1 MEILKGTY
9 AFEGIVIGRVFLD
22 KRELSN
28 NGITVLL
35 DEREIDAEIER
46 FREGLE
52 TSKESLERLK
62 TSLAGKIGEKDLEI
76 ITAHLMILDDPVY
89 ISDIEKHMQENK
101 TKAEDSVKV
110 VTDKYISLFNKL
122 ENPIYRQKVL
132 DVKDVEKRIIRNL
145 NSRKNEWVDLN
156 GKILITEEIFPT
168 ELLNMYHENIKLK
181 GLIMEYGGETSHL
194 AILAKAL
201 EIPTLMG
208 IKNIFSYDW
217 KKDVILDTTEHNSYV
232 IIEPDEKI
240 LEDYKSKI
248 ENFNHKKE
256 EMEKIAFLPAV
267 TLDGVEVSLNL
278 NVSGKTTKEEIEA
291 VAPDGIGL
299 LRTELLYMK
308 NTSFPDEEE
317 QIASYNDIIKNF
329 DEKNSIIIRTLDIGA
344 DKQLPYF
351 QMKTEM
357 NSFLGLRGIRFS
369 LSEKNIFKIQLRAIL
384 RVAYNRNVKL
394 MYPMI
399 TNVSEIREANIL
411 LEEIKEELRQEGK
424 TFKEDIEVGIMIE
437 VPSAVMMAD
446 IFAKEVDFFSIG
458 TNDLTQYI
466 LAADRLS
473 ETVSDMYDSYNPA
486 VLRAIALVKEAAD
499 KYGKSVSIC
508 GEMAGEKKAIV
519 VFLSMGIT
527 NLSMVGSSILAA
539 RALIRSLDYGLL
551 KSLKNQILQCCDS
564 NEVKEILKKY
574 IIEIELR

>member
-1 MEILKGTY
+1 MEILKGTF

-22 KRELSN
+22 RKELTN
-28 NGITVLL
+28 NGITTLL
-35 DEREIDAEIER
+35 DEREVESEIER
-46 FREGLE
+46 FRDGLE
-52 TSKESLERLK
+52 MSKESLERLK

-76 ITAHLMILDDPVY
+76 ITAHLMVLDDPVY
-89 ISDIEKHMQENK
+89 ISDIEKYIQKNR
-101 TKAEDSVKV
+101 TKAEDSVKI

-132 DVKDVEKRIIRNL
+132 DIKDVEKRIIRNL

-168 ELLNMYHENIKLK
+168 ELLNIYHENIKLK
-181 GLIMEYGGETSHL
+181 GIIMEYGGETSHL

-217 KKDVILDTTEHNSYV
+217 KKDVILDTTEQNSCV
-232 IIEPDEKI
+232 IIEPDEKT
-240 LEDYKSKI
+240 LEEYKSKI
-248 ENFNHKKE
+248 EKFNHKKE
-256 EMEKIAFLPAV
+256 EMEKTAFLPAV
-267 TLDGVEVSLNL
+267 TLDGIEVSLNL
-278 NVSGKTTKEEIEA
+278 NISGKTTKEEIEA
-291 VAPDGIGL
+291 VSPDGIGL

-308 NTSFPDEEE
+308 SNSFPDEEE
-317 QIASYNDIIKNF
+317 QLASYNEIIKNF
-329 DEKNSIIIRTLDIGA
+329 DEKSSIIIRTLDIGA

-351 QMKTEM
+351 QMKNEM

-384 RVAYNRNVKL
+384 RAAYNRNVKL

-399 TNVSEIREANIL
+399 TNISEIREANIL
-411 LEEIKEELRQEGK
+411 LEEVKKELKQEGK
-424 TFKEDIEVGIMIE
+424 NFKEDIEVGIMIE
-437 VPSAVMMAD
+437 VPSAVLMAD
-446 IFAKEVDFFSIG
+446 IFAQEVDFFSIG

-486 VLRAIALVKEAAD
+486 VLRAVFQIKEAAD

-508 GEMAGEKKAIV
+508 GEMAGQQKAIV
-519 VFLSMGIT
+519 AFLSMGIT
-527 NLSMVGSSILAA
+527 NLSMVSGSILVA
-539 RALIRSLDYGLL
+539 RALIRNLDYT
-551 KSLKNQILQCCDS
+551 SLKPLRTKILQCRDS
-564 NEVKEILKKY
+564 NEVKEILKNY
-574 IIEIELR
+574 I

>member
-1 MEILKGTY
+1 MEILKGTF

-22 KRELSN
+22 KKELSS
-28 NGITVLL
+28 NGITALL
-35 DEREIDAEIER
+35 DEREIETEIER
-46 FREGLE
+46 FRDGLE
-52 TSKESLERLK
+52 MSKESLERLK

-89 ISDIEKHMQENK
+89 ISDIEKYIQKNR
-101 TKAEDSVKV
+101 TRAEDSVKII
-110 VTDKYISLFNKL
+110 TGKYISLFNKL

-132 DVKDVEKRIIRNL
+132 DIKDVEKRIIRNL

-156 GKILITEEIFPT
+156 GKILITEEILPT
-168 ELLNMYHENIKLK
+168 ELLNIYQENIKLK
-181 GLIMEYGGETSHL
+181 GIIMEYGGETSHL

-201 EIPTLMG
+201 EIPTLMS

-217 KKDVILDTTEHNSYV
+217 KKDVILDTTEQNSCV
-232 IIEPDEKI
+232 IIEPDEKT
-240 LEDYKSKI
+240 LEEYKNKI
-248 ENFNHKKE
+248 EKFNNKKE
-256 EMEKIAFLPAV
+256 EIEKTAFLPTV
-267 TLDGVEVSLNL
+267 TLDGVKVSLNI
-278 NVSGKTTKEEIEA
+278 NISGKTTINEIEA
-291 VAPDGIGL
+291 VTPDGIGL

-308 NTSFPDEEE
+308 NTSFPNEEE

-329 DEKNSIIIRTLDIGA
+329 DEKSPIIIRTLDIGA

-351 QMKTEM
+351 QMKSEM

-369 LSEKNIFKIQLRAIL
+369 LSEKNIFKIQLRAVL
-384 RVAYNRNVKL
+384 RTAYKRNVKI

-399 TNVSEIREANIL
+399 TNINEIREANAL
-411 LEEIKEELRQEGK
+411 LEEVKEELRQEGK
-424 TFKEDIEVGIMIE
+424 NFKEDIEVGIMIE
-437 VPSAVMMAD
+437 VPSAVIMAD
-446 IFAKEVDFFSIG
+446 VFAKEVDFFSIG

-486 VLRAIALVKEAAD
+486 ILRAISLVKEAAD

-508 GEMAGEKKAIV
+508 GEMAGQQKAIV
-519 VFLSMGIT
+519 AFLSMGIT
-527 NLSMVGSSILAA
+527 NLSMVGGSILAA
-539 RALIRSLDYGLL
+539 RALIRNLNYNSL
-551 KSLKNQILQCCDS
+551 KSLKEQILQCHDS

-574 IIEIELR
+574 I

>member
-1 MEILKGTY
+1 MEILKGTF

-22 KRELSN
+22 RKELSN
-28 NGITVLL
+28 NGITTLL
-35 DEREIDAEIER
+35 DEREIDTEIER
-46 FREGLE
+46 FRDGLE
-52 TSKESLERLK
+52 MSKESLERLK

-89 ISDIEKHMQENK
+89 ISDIEKYIQKNR
-101 TKAEDSVKV
+101 TKAEDSVKI
-110 VTDKYISLFNKL
+110 VTDKYVSLFSKL

-132 DVKDVEKRIIRNL
+132 DIKDVEKRIISNL

-181 GLIMEYGGETSHL
+181 GIIMEYGGETSHL

-208 IKNIFSYDW
+208 IKNIFSYNW
-217 KKDVILDTTEHNSYV
+217 KKDVILDTTEQNSYV

-240 LEDYKSKI
+240 LEEYKNKI
-248 ENFNHKKE
+248 EKFNHKKE
-256 EMEKIAFLPAV
+256 EMEKAAFLPAV
-267 TLDGVEVSLNL
+267 TLDGMEVSLNL
-278 NVSGKTTKEEIEA
+278 NISGKTTKGEIEA
-291 VAPDGIGL
+291 VAPYGIGL

-308 NTSFPDEEE
+308 SSSFPDEEE
-317 QIASYNDIIKNF
+317 QLASYNDIIKNF
-329 DEKNSIIIRTLDIGA
+329 DEKSSIVIRTLDIGA

-369 LSEKNIFKIQLRAIL
+369 LSEKKIFKIQLRAIL
-384 RVAYNRNVKL
+384 RAAYNRNVKL

-399 TNVSEIREANIL
+399 TNVNEIREANIL
-411 LEEIKEELRQEGK
+411 LEEVKAELRQEGK
-424 TFKEDIEVGIMIE
+424 NFKENIEVGIMIE

-446 IFAKEVDFFSIG
+446 IFAQEVDFFSIG

-473 ETVSDMYDSYNPA
+473 ETVSEMYDSYNPA
-486 VLRAIALVKEAAD
+486 VLRAVSQIKEAAD

-508 GEMAGEKKAIV
+508 GEMAGQQKAIV
-519 VFLSMGIT
+519 AFLSMGIT
-527 NLSMVGSSILAA
+527 NLSMVGGSILPA
-539 RALIRSLDYGLL
+539 RALIRNLDYN
-551 KSLKNQILQCCDS
+551 SLKPLRTQILQCHDS

-574 IIEIELR
+574 I

>member
-1 MEILKGTY
+1 MKG
-9 AFEGIVIGRVFLD
+9 FVIGRVFLD
-22 KRELSN
+22 RKELTN
-28 NGITVLL
+28 NGITTLL
-35 DEREIDAEIER
+35 DEREVESEIER
-46 FREGLE
+46 FRDGLE
-52 TSKESLERLK
+52 MSKESLERLK

-76 ITAHLMILDDPVY
+76 ITAHLMVLDDPVY
-89 ISDIEKHMQENK
+89 ISDIEKYIQKNR
-101 TKAEDSVKV
+101 TKAEDSVKI

-132 DVKDVEKRIIRNL
+132 DIKDVEKRIIRNL

-168 ELLNMYHENIKLK
+168 ELLNIYHENIKLK
-181 GLIMEYGGETSHL
+181 GIIMEYGGETSHL

-217 KKDVILDTTEHNSYV
+217 KKDVILDTTEQNSCV
-232 IIEPDEKI
+232 IIEPDEKT
-240 LEDYKSKI
+240 LEEYKSKI
-248 ENFNHKKE
+248 EKFNHKKE
-256 EMEKIAFLPAV
+256 EMEKTAFLPAV
-267 TLDGVEVSLNL
+267 TLDGIEVSLNL
-278 NVSGKTTKEEIEA
+278 NISGKTTKEEIEA
-291 VAPDGIGL
+291 VSPDGIGL

-308 NTSFPDEEE
+308 SNSFPDEEE
-317 QIASYNDIIKNF
+317 QLASYNEIIKNF
-329 DEKNSIIIRTLDIGA
+329 DEKSSIIIRTLDIGA

-351 QMKTEM
+351 QMKNEM

-384 RVAYNRNVKL
+384 RAAYNRNVKL

-399 TNVSEIREANIL
+399 TNISEIREANIL
-411 LEEIKEELRQEGK
+411 LEEVKKELKQEGK
-424 TFKEDIEVGIMIE
+424 NFKEDIEVGIMIE
-437 VPSAVMMAD
+437 VPSAVLMAD
-446 IFAKEVDFFSIG
+446 IFAQEVDFFSIG

-486 VLRAIALVKEAAD
+486 VLRAVFQIKEAAD

-508 GEMAGEKKAIV
+508 GEMAGQQKAIV
-519 VFLSMGIT
+519 AFLSMGIT
-527 NLSMVGSSILAA
+527 NLSMVSGSILAA
-539 RALIRSLDYGLL
+539 RALIRNLDYT
-551 KSLKNQILQCCDS
+551 SLKPLRTKILQCRDS
-564 NEVKEILKKY
+564 NEVKEILKNY
-574 IIEIELR
+574 I

>member
-1 MEILKGTY
+1 MEILKGTF

-22 KRELSN
+22 RKELTN
-28 NGITVLL
+28 NGITTLL
-35 DEREIDAEIER
+35 DEREEESEIER
-46 FREGLE
+46 FRDGLE
-52 TSKESLERLK
+52 MSKESLERLK

-76 ITAHLMILDDPVY
+76 ITAHLMVLDDPVY
-89 ISDIEKHMQENK
+89 ISDIEKYIQKNR
-101 TKAEDSVKV
+101 TKAEDSVKI

-132 DVKDVEKRIIRNL
+132 DIKDVEKRIIRNL

-168 ELLNMYHENIKLK
+168 ELLNIYHENIKLK
-181 GLIMEYGGETSHL
+181 GIIMEYGGETSHL

-217 KKDVILDTTEHNSYV
+217 KKDVILDTTEQNSCV
-232 IIEPDEKI
+232 IIEPDEKT
-240 LEDYKSKI
+240 LEEYKSKI
-248 ENFNHKKE
+248 EKFNHKKE
-256 EMEKIAFLPAV
+256 EMEETAFLPAV
-267 TLDGVEVSLNL
+267 TLDGIEVSLNL
-278 NVSGKTTKEEIEA
+278 NISGKTTKEEIEA
-291 VAPDGIGL
+291 VSPDGIGL

-308 NTSFPDEEE
+308 SNSFPDEEE
-317 QIASYNDIIKNF
+317 QLASYNEIINNF
-329 DEKNSIIIRTLDIGA
+329 DEKSSIIIRTLDIGA

-351 QMKTEM
+351 QMKNEM

-384 RVAYNRNVKL
+384 RAAYNRNVKL

-399 TNVSEIREANIL
+399 TNISEIREANIL
-411 LEEIKEELRQEGK
+411 LEEVKKELKQEGK
-424 TFKEDIEVGIMIE
+424 NFKEDIEVGIMIE
-437 VPSAVMMAD
+437 VPSAVLMAD
-446 IFAKEVDFFSIG
+446 IFAQEVDFFSIG

-486 VLRAIALVKEAAD
+486 VLRAVFQIKEAAD

-508 GEMAGEKKAIV
+508 GEMAGQQKAIV
-519 VFLSMGIT
+519 AFLSMGIT
-527 NLSMVGSSILAA
+527 NLSMVSGSILAA
-539 RALIRSLDYGLL
+539 RALIRNLDYT
-551 KSLKNQILQCCDS
+551 SLKPLRTKILQCRDS
-564 NEVKEILKKY
+564 NEVKEILKNY
-574 IIEIELR
+574 I

>member
-1 MEILKGTY
+1 MEILKGTF

-22 KRELSN
+22 RKELTN
-28 NGITVLL
+28 NGITTLL
-35 DEREIDAEIER
+35 DEREEESEIER
-46 FREGLE
+46 FRDGLE
-52 TSKESLERLK
+52 MSKESLERLK

-76 ITAHLMILDDPVY
+76 ITAHLMVLDDPVY
-89 ISDIEKHMQENK
+89 ISDIEKYIQKNR
-101 TKAEDSVKV
+101 TKAEDSVKI

-132 DVKDVEKRIIRNL
+132 DIKDVEKRIIRNL

-168 ELLNMYHENIKLK
+168 ELLNIYHENIKLK
-181 GLIMEYGGETSHL
+181 GIIMEYGGETSHL

-217 KKDVILDTTEHNSYV
+217 KKDVILDTTEQNSCV
-232 IIEPDEKI
+232 IIEPDEKT
-240 LEDYKSKI
+240 LEEYKSKI
-248 ENFNHKKE
+248 EKFNHKKE
-256 EMEKIAFLPAV
+256 EMEKTAFLPAV
-267 TLDGVEVSLNL
+267 TLDGIEVSLNL
-278 NVSGKTTKEEIEA
+278 NISGKTTKEEIEA
-291 VAPDGIGL
+291 VSPDGIGL

-308 NTSFPDEEE
+308 SNSFPDEEE
-317 QIASYNDIIKNF
+317 QLASYNEIINNF
-329 DEKNSIIIRTLDIGA
+329 DEKSSIIIRTLDIGA

-351 QMKTEM
+351 QMKNEM

-384 RVAYNRNVKL
+384 RAAYNRNVKL

-399 TNVSEIREANIL
+399 TNISEIREANIL
-411 LEEIKEELRQEGK
+411 LEEVKKELKQEGK
-424 TFKEDIEVGIMIE
+424 NFKEDIEVGIMIE
-437 VPSAVMMAD
+437 VPSAVLMAD
-446 IFAKEVDFFSIG
+446 IFAQEVDFFSIG

-486 VLRAIALVKEAAD
+486 VLRAVFQIKEAAN

-508 GEMAGEKKAIV
+508 GEMAGQQKAIV
-519 VFLSMGIT
+519 AFLSMGIT
-527 NLSMVGSSILAA
+527 NLSMVSGSILAA
-539 RALIRSLDYGLL
+539 RALIRNLDYT
-551 KSLKNQILQCCDS
+551 SLKPLRTKILQCRDS
-564 NEVKEILKKY
+564 NEVKEILKNY
-574 IIEIELR
+574 I

>member
-1 MEILKGTY
+1 MEILKGTF

-22 KRELSN
+22 RKELTN
-28 NGITVLL
+28 NGITTLL
-35 DEREIDAEIER
+35 DEREVESEIER
-46 FREGLE
+46 FRDGLE
-52 TSKESLERLK
+52 MSKESLERLK

-76 ITAHLMILDDPVY
+76 ITAHLMVLDDPVY
-89 ISDIEKHMQENK
+89 ISDIEKYIQKNR
-101 TKAEDSVKV
+101 TKAEDSVKI

-132 DVKDVEKRIIRNL
+132 DIKDVEKRIIRNL

-168 ELLNMYHENIKLK
+168 ELLNIYHENIKLK
-181 GLIMEYGGETSHL
+181 GIIMEYGGETSHL

-217 KKDVILDTTEHNSYV
+217 KKDVILDTTEQNSCV
-232 IIEPDEKI
+232 IIEPDEKT
-240 LEDYKSKI
+240 LEEYKSKI
-248 ENFNHKKE
+248 EKFNHKKE
-256 EMEKIAFLPAV
+256 EMEKTAFLPAV
-267 TLDGVEVSLNL
+267 TLDGIEVSLNL
-278 NVSGKTTKEEIEA
+278 NISGKTTKEEIEA
-291 VAPDGIGL
+291 VSPDGIGL

-308 NTSFPDEEE
+308 SNSFPDEEE
-317 QIASYNDIIKNF
+317 QLASYNEIIKNF
-329 DEKNSIIIRTLDIGA
+329 DEKSSIIIRTLDIGA

-351 QMKTEM
+351 QMKNEM

-384 RVAYNRNVKL
+384 RAAYNRNVKL

-399 TNVSEIREANIL
+399 TNISEIREANIL
-411 LEEIKEELRQEGK
+411 LEEVKKELKQEGK
-424 TFKEDIEVGIMIE
+424 NFKEDIKVGIMIE
-437 VPSAVMMAD
+437 VPSAVLMAD
-446 IFAKEVDFFSIG
+446 IFAQEVDFFSIG

-486 VLRAIALVKEAAD
+486 VLRAVFQIKEAAD

-508 GEMAGEKKAIV
+508 GEMAGQQKAIV
-519 VFLSMGIT
+519 AFLSMGIT
-527 NLSMVGSSILAA
+527 NLSMVSGSILAA
-539 RALIRSLDYGLL
+539 RALIRNLDYT
-551 KSLKNQILQCCDS
+551 SLKPLRTKILQCRDS
-564 NEVKEILKKY
+564 NEVKEILKNY
-574 IIEIELR
+574 I

>member
-1 MEILKGTY
+1 VEILKGTF

-22 KRELSN
+22 RKELTN
-28 NGITVLL
+28 NGITTLL
-35 DEREIDAEIER
+35 DEREVESEIER
-46 FREGLE
+46 FRDGLE
-52 TSKESLERLK
+52 MSKESLERLK

-76 ITAHLMILDDPVY
+76 ITAHLMVLDDPVY
-89 ISDIEKHMQENK
+89 ISDIEKYIQKNR
-101 TKAEDSVKV
+101 TKAEDSVKI

-132 DVKDVEKRIIRNL
+132 DIKDVEKRIIRNL

-168 ELLNMYHENIKLK
+168 ELLNIYHENIKLK
-181 GLIMEYGGETSHL
+181 GIIMEYGGETSHL

-217 KKDVILDTTEHNSYV
+217 KKDVILDTTEQNSCV
-232 IIEPDEKI
+232 IIEPDEKT
-240 LEDYKSKI
+240 LEEYKSKI
-248 ENFNHKKE
+248 EKFNHKKE
-256 EMEKIAFLPAV
+256 EMEKTAFLPAV
-267 TLDGVEVSLNL
+267 TLDGIEVSLNL
-278 NVSGKTTKEEIEA
+278 NISGKTTKEEIEA
-291 VAPDGIGL
+291 VSPDGIGL

-308 NTSFPDEEE
+308 SNSFPDEEE
-317 QIASYNDIIKNF
+317 QLASYNEIIKNF
-329 DEKNSIIIRTLDIGA
+329 DEKSSIIIRTLDIGA

-351 QMKTEM
+351 QMKNEM

-384 RVAYNRNVKL
+384 RAAYNRNVKL

-399 TNVSEIREANIL
+399 TNISEIREANIL
-411 LEEIKEELRQEGK
+411 LEEVKKELKQEGK
-424 TFKEDIEVGIMIE
+424 NFKEDIEVGIMIE
-437 VPSAVMMAD
+437 VPSAVLMAD
-446 IFAKEVDFFSIG
+446 IFAQEVDFFSIG

-486 VLRAIALVKEAAD
+486 VLRAVFQIKEAAD

-508 GEMAGEKKAIV
+508 GEMAGQQKAIV
-519 VFLSMGIT
+519 AFLSMGIT
-527 NLSMVGSSILAA
+527 NLSMVSGSILAA
-539 RALIRSLDYGLL
+539 RALIRNLDYT
-551 KSLKNQILQCCDS
+551 SLKPLRTKILQCRDS
-564 NEVKEILKKY
+564 NEVKEILKNY
-574 IIEIELR
+574 I

>member
-1 MEILKGTY
+1 MEILKGTF

-22 KRELSN
+22 RKELTN
-28 NGITVLL
+28 NGITTLL
-35 DEREIDAEIER
+35 DEREVESEIER
-46 FREGLE
+46 FRDGLE
-52 TSKESLERLK
+52 MSKESLERLK

-76 ITAHLMILDDPVY
+76 ITAHLMVLDDPIY
-89 ISDIEKHMQENK
+89 ISDIEKYIQKNR
-101 TKAEDSVKV
+101 TKAEDSVKI

-132 DVKDVEKRIIRNL
+132 DIKDVEKRIIRNL

-168 ELLNMYHENIKLK
+168 ELLNIYHENIKLK
-181 GLIMEYGGETSHL
+181 GIIMEYGGETSHL

-217 KKDVILDTTEHNSYV
+217 KKDVILDTTEQNSCV
-232 IIEPDEKI
+232 IIEPDEKT
-240 LEDYKSKI
+240 LEEYKSKI
-248 ENFNHKKE
+248 EKFNHKKE
-256 EMEKIAFLPAV
+256 EMEKTAFLPAV
-267 TLDGVEVSLNL
+267 TLDGIEVSLNL
-278 NVSGKTTKEEIEA
+278 NISGKTTKEEIEA
-291 VAPDGIGL
+291 VSPDGIGL

-308 NTSFPDEEE
+308 SNSFPDEEE
-317 QIASYNDIIKNF
+317 QLASYNEIIKNF
-329 DEKNSIIIRTLDIGA
+329 DEKSSIIIRTLDIGA

-351 QMKTEM
+351 QMKNEM

-384 RVAYNRNVKL
+384 RAAYNRNVKL

-399 TNVSEIREANIL
+399 TNISEIREANIL
-411 LEEIKEELRQEGK
+411 LEEVKKELKQEGK
-424 TFKEDIEVGIMIE
+424 NFKEDIEVGIMIE
-437 VPSAVMMAD
+437 VPSAVLMAD
-446 IFAKEVDFFSIG
+446 IFAQEVDFFSIG

-486 VLRAIALVKEAAD
+486 VLRAVFQIKEAAD

-508 GEMAGEKKAIV
+508 GEMAGQQKAIV
-519 VFLSMGIT
+519 AFLSMGIT
-527 NLSMVGSSILAA
+527 NLSMVSGSILAA
-539 RALIRSLDYGLL
+539 RALIRNLDYT
-551 KSLKNQILQCCDS
+551 SLKPLRTKILQCRDS
-564 NEVKEILKKY
+564 NEVKEILKNY
-574 IIEIELR
+574 I

>member
-1 MEILKGTY
+1 MEILKGTF

-22 KRELSN
+22 RKELSN
-28 NGITVLL
+28 NGITTLL
-35 DEREIDAEIER
+35 DEREIDTEIER
-46 FREGLE
+46 FRDGLE
-52 TSKESLERLK
+52 MSKESLERLK

-89 ISDIEKHMQENK
+89 ISDIEKYIQKNR
-101 TKAEDSVKV
+101 TKAEDSVKI
-110 VTDKYISLFNKL
+110 VTDKYVSLFSKL

-132 DVKDVEKRIIRNL
+132 DIKDVEKRIISNL

-181 GLIMEYGGETSHL
+181 GIIMEYGGETSHL

-208 IKNIFSYDW
+208 IKNIFSYNW
-217 KKDVILDTTEHNSYV
+217 KKDVILDTTEQNSYV

-240 LEDYKSKI
+240 LEEYKNKI
-248 ENFNHKKE
+248 EKFNHKKE
-256 EMEKIAFLPAV
+256 EMEKAAFLPAV
-267 TLDGVEVSLNL
+267 TLDGMEVSLNL
-278 NVSGKTTKEEIEA
+278 NISGKTTKGEIEA

-308 NTSFPDEEE
+308 SSSFPDEEE
-317 QIASYNDIIKNF
+317 QLASYNDIIKNF
-329 DEKNSIIIRTLDIGA
+329 DEKSSIVIRTLDIGA

-369 LSEKNIFKIQLRAIL
+369 LSEKKIFKIQLRAIL
-384 RVAYNRNVKL
+384 RAAYNRNVKL

-399 TNVSEIREANIL
+399 TNVNEIREANIL
-411 LEEIKEELRQEGK
+411 LEEVKAELRQEGK
-424 TFKEDIEVGIMIE
+424 NFKENIEVGIMIE

-446 IFAKEVDFFSIG
+446 IFAQEVDFFSIG

-473 ETVSDMYDSYNPA
+473 ETVSEMYDSYNPA
-486 VLRAIALVKEAAD
+486 ILRAVSQIKEAAD

-508 GEMAGEKKAIV
+508 GEMAGQQKAIV
-519 VFLSMGIT
+519 AFLSMGIT
-527 NLSMVGSSILAA
+527 NLSMVGGSMLPA
-539 RALIRSLDYGLL
+539 RALIRNLDYN
-551 KSLKNQILQCCDS
+551 SLKPLRTQILQCHDS

-574 IIEIELR
+574 I

>member
-1 MEILKGTY
+1 MEILKGTF

-22 KRELSN
+22 RKELTN
-28 NGITVLL
+28 NGITTLL
-35 DEREIDAEIER
+35 DEREVESEIER
-46 FREGLE
+46 FRDGLE
-52 TSKESLERLK
+52 MSKESLERLK

-76 ITAHLMILDDPVY
+76 ITAHLMVLDDPVY
-89 ISDIEKHMQENK
+89 ISDIEKYIQKNR
-101 TKAEDSVKV
+101 TKAEDSVKI

-132 DVKDVEKRIIRNL
+132 DIKDVEKRIIRNL

-168 ELLNMYHENIKLK
+168 ELLNIYHENIKLK
-181 GLIMEYGGETSHL
+181 GIIMEYGGETSHL

-217 KKDVILDTTEHNSYV
+217 KKDVILDTTEQNSCV
-232 IIEPDEKI
+232 IIEPDEKT
-240 LEDYKSKI
+240 LEEYKNKI
-248 ENFNHKKE
+248 EKFNHKKE
-256 EMEKIAFLPAV
+256 EMEKTAFLPAV
-267 TLDGVEVSLNL
+267 TLDGIEVSLNL
-278 NVSGKTTKEEIEA
+278 NISGKTTKEEIEA
-291 VAPDGIGL
+291 VSPDGIGL

-308 NTSFPDEEE
+308 SNSFPDEEE
-317 QIASYNDIIKNF
+317 QLASYNEIIKNF
-329 DEKNSIIIRTLDIGA
+329 DEKSSIIIRTLDIGA

-351 QMKTEM
+351 QMKNEM

-384 RVAYNRNVKL
+384 RAAYNRNVKL

-399 TNVSEIREANIL
+399 TNISEIREANIL
-411 LEEIKEELRQEGK
+411 LEEVKKELKQEGK
-424 TFKEDIEVGIMIE
+424 NFKEDIEVGIMIE
-437 VPSAVMMAD
+437 VPSAVLMAD
-446 IFAKEVDFFSIG
+446 IFAQEVDFFSIG

-486 VLRAIALVKEAAD
+486 VLRAVFQIKEAAD

-508 GEMAGEKKAIV
+508 GEMAGQQKAIV
-519 VFLSMGIT
+519 AFLSMGIT
-527 NLSMVGSSILAA
+527 NLSMVSGSILAA
-539 RALIRSLDYGLL
+539 RALIRNLDYT
-551 KSLKNQILQCCDS
+551 SLKPLRTKILQCRDS
-564 NEVKEILKKY
+564 NEVKEILKNY
-574 IIEIELR
+574 I

>member
-1 MEILKGTY
+1 MEILKGTF

-22 KRELSN
+22 RKELTN
-28 NGITVLL
+28 NGITTLL
-35 DEREIDAEIER
+35 DEREVESEIER
-46 FREGLE
+46 FRDGLE
-52 TSKESLERLK
+52 MSKESLERLK

-76 ITAHLMILDDPVY
+76 ITAHLMVLDDPVY
-89 ISDIEKHMQENK
+89 ISDIEKYIQKNR
-101 TKAEDSVKV
+101 TKAEDSVKI

-132 DVKDVEKRIIRNL
+132 DIKDVEKRIIRNL

-168 ELLNMYHENIKLK
+168 ELLNILYHENIKLK
-181 GLIMEYGGETSHL
+181 GIIMEYGGETSHL

-217 KKDVILDTTEHNSYV
+217 KKDVILDTTEQNSCV
-232 IIEPDEKI
+232 IIEPDEKT
-240 LEDYKSKI
+240 LEEYKSKI
-248 ENFNHKKE
+248 EKFNHKKE
-256 EMEKIAFLPAV
+256 EMEKTAFLPAV
-267 TLDGVEVSLNL
+267 TLDGIEVSLNL
-278 NVSGKTTKEEIEA
+278 NISGKTTKEEIEA
-291 VAPDGIGL
+291 VSPDGIGL

-308 NTSFPDEEE
+308 SNSFPDEEE
-317 QIASYNDIIKNF
+317 QLASYNEIIKNF
-329 DEKNSIIIRTLDIGA
+329 DEKSSIIIRTLDIGA

-351 QMKTEM
+351 QMKNEM

-384 RVAYNRNVKL
+384 RAAYNRNVKL

-399 TNVSEIREANIL
+399 TNISEIREANIL
-411 LEEIKEELRQEGK
+411 LEEVKKELKQEGK
-424 TFKEDIEVGIMIE
+424 NFKEDIEVGIMIE
-437 VPSAVMMAD
+437 VPSAVLMAD
-446 IFAKEVDFFSIG
+446 IFAQEVDFFSIG

-486 VLRAIALVKEAAD
+486 VLRAVFQIKEAAD

-508 GEMAGEKKAIV
+508 GEMAGQQKAIV
-519 VFLSMGIT
+519 AFLSMGIT
-527 NLSMVGSSILAA
+527 NLSMVSGSILAA
-539 RALIRSLDYGLL
+539 RALIRNLDYT
-551 KSLKNQILQCCDS
+551 SLKPLRTKILQCRDS
-564 NEVKEILKKY
+564 NEVKEILKNY
-574 IIEIELR
+574 I

>member
-1 MEILKGTY
+1 MT
-9 AFEGIVIGRVFLD
+9 
-22 KRELSN
+22 N
-28 NGITVLL
+28 NGITTLL
-35 DEREIDAEIER
+35 DEREEESEIER
-46 FREGLE
+46 FRDGLE
-52 TSKESLERLK
+52 MSKESLERLK

-76 ITAHLMILDDPVY
+76 ITAHLMVLDDPVY
-89 ISDIEKHMQENK
+89 ISDIEKYIQKNR
-101 TKAEDSVKV
+101 TKAEDSVKI

-132 DVKDVEKRIIRNL
+132 DIKDVEKRIIRNL

-168 ELLNMYHENIKLK
+168 ELLNIYHENIKLK
-181 GLIMEYGGETSHL
+181 GIIMEYGGETSHL

-217 KKDVILDTTEHNSYV
+217 KKDVILDTTEQNSCV
-232 IIEPDEKI
+232 IIEPDEKT
-240 LEDYKSKI
+240 LEEYKSKI
-248 ENFNHKKE
+248 EKFNHKKE
-256 EMEKIAFLPAV
+256 EMEKTAFLPAV
-267 TLDGVEVSLNL
+267 TLDGIEVSLNL
-278 NVSGKTTKEEIEA
+278 NISGKTTKEEIEA
-291 VAPDGIGL
+291 VSPDGIGL

-308 NTSFPDEEE
+308 SNSFPDEEE
-317 QIASYNDIIKNF
+317 QLASYNEIINNF
-329 DEKNSIIIRTLDIGA
+329 DEKSSIIIRTLDIGA

-351 QMKTEM
+351 QMKNEM

-384 RVAYNRNVKL
+384 RAAYNRNVKL

-399 TNVSEIREANIL
+399 TNISEIREANIL
-411 LEEIKEELRQEGK
+411 LEEVKKELKQEGK
-424 TFKEDIEVGIMIE
+424 NFKEDIEVGIMIE
-437 VPSAVMMAD
+437 VPSAVLMAD
-446 IFAKEVDFFSIG
+446 IFAQEVDFFSIG

-486 VLRAIALVKEAAD
+486 VLRAVFQIKEAAD

-508 GEMAGEKKAIV
+508 GEMAGQQKAIV
-519 VFLSMGIT
+519 AFLSMGIT
-527 NLSMVGSSILAA
+527 NLSMVSGSILAA
-539 RALIRSLDYGLL
+539 RALIRNLDYT
-551 KSLKNQILQCCDS
+551 SLKPLRTKILQCRDS
-564 NEVKEILKKY
+564 NEVKEILKNY
-574 IIEIELR
+574 I